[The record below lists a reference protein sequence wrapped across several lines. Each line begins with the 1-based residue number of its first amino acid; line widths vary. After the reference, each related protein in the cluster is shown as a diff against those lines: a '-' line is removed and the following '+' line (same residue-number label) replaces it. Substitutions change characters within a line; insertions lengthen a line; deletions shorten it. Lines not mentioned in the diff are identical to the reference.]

1 MPVTETHNKSPI
13 CRTKPNECIIQ
24 YLEEKKKGGRTS
36 DDNDEDAHRAV

>member
-24 YLEEKKKGGRTS
+24 YLEEKKKGRRTTRGETR
-36 DDNDEDAHRAV
+36 N